1 MNPGGGIVIDLQELR
16 RLFAYDRWA
25 NRETLASL
33 AAAGEP
39 PARALRFMA
48 HIVATDRLWLGRL
61 LADGERVVVWPEMTL
76 AECAARLDDM
86 ARRWE
91 EYLGGLG
98 EADLARPVEYVNSLG
113 EAWTSTAGDILT
125 HAVMHGVYHRGQ
137 IAAELRQA
145 GHEPAYTDFI
155 HAVRRGLVE

>member
-1 MNPGGGIVIDLQELR
+1 MPDLQELH

-48 HIVATDRLWLGRL
+48 HIVATERLWLGRL
-61 LADGERVVVWPEMTL
+61 LADGERVVVWPELTL
-76 AECAARLDDM
+76 AECAARLDEM
-86 ARRWE
+86 AERWE
-91 EYLGGLG
+91 EVLGGLA
-98 EADLARPVEYVNSLG
+98 EEDLPRAVEYVNSSG
-113 EAWTSTAGDILT
+113 EAWTGTVGDILT
-125 HAVMHGVYHRGQ
+125 HMVMHGVYHRGQ

-155 HAVRRGLVE
+155 HAVRQGFVE

>member
-1 MNPGGGIVIDLQELR
+1 MADLQELR
-16 RLFAYDRWA
+16 RLFAYDHWA

-33 AAAGEP
+33 AAAGEGP

-48 HIVATDRLWLGRL
+48 HIVATERLWLGRL
-61 LADGERVVVWPEMTL
+61 LADGERVVVWPELTL
-76 AECAARLDDM
+76 AECAARLDDL

-91 EYLGGLG
+91 EYLRGLAV
-98 EADLARPVEYVNSLG
+98 ADLSRPVGYVNSLG
-113 EAWTSTAGDILT
+113 ETWTSTAGDILT
-125 HAVMHGVYHRGQ
+125 HTVMHGVYHRGQ

-145 GHEPAYTDFI
+145 GHEPAYTDFV

>member
-1 MNPGGGIVIDLQELR
+1 MPTIPELR
-16 RLFAYDRWA
+16 RLFAYDDWA

-39 PARALRFMA
+39 PARSLRLMA
-48 HIVATDRLWLGRL
+48 HIVATGRLWLRRL
-61 LADGERVVVWPEMTL
+61 LADGERVVVWPELTL
-76 AECAARLDDM
+76 AECAAWLDDM

-91 EYLGGLG
+91 EYLGGLT
-98 EADLARPVEYVNSLG
+98 DLDGVDLSRPVEYVNSQG
-113 EAWTSTAGDILT
+113 EAWTSTVGDILT
-125 HAVMHGVYHRGQ
+125 HTAMHGVYHRGQ
-137 IAAELRQA
+137 IAADLRQA